1 MFSRWKRY
9 FKKHDKKYKKFHYK
23 IMPKLKKL
31 TVYNSYKK
39 EIVYNLVN
47 FYRDIFMGMYN
58 MEG

>member
-1 MFSRWKRY
+1 
-9 FKKHDKKYKKFHYK
+9 
-23 IMPKLKKL
+23 MPKLKKL

-47 FYRDIFMGMYN
+47 FYRDIFMGIYN